1 QVEGLQGKGLI
12 WRKVAFHFPPLFV
25 RSVLGSG
32 AWRFQRDL
40 GGMKSPILG
49 PGFGI
54 GQETDCTGVC
64 RPLERVRTRVLGS
77 TPAAKSLIWRKVAF
91 HFPPLFVRS
100 VLGSGAWRFQRDLG
114 GMKSPILGPGFG
126 IGQET

>member
-1 QVEGLQGKGLI
+1 FVYCDSVAICHPGFSTRQVEGLQDKGLI
-12 WRKVAFHFPPLFV
+12 RRKAAFHFPLFV

-49 PGFGI
+49 PGFGN

-64 RPLERVRTRVLGS
+64 RPLHRVRTRVLGS
-77 TPAAKSLIWRKVAF
+77 TPADRSQEDSTWKTG
-91 HFPPLFVRS
+91 VRW
-100 VLGSGAWRFQRDLG
+100 A
-114 GMKSPILGPGFG
+114 SP
-126 IGQET
+126 

>member
-1 QVEGLQGKGLI
+1 VYIYIFCDSVAICHPGFSTRQVEGLQGKCLI
-12 WRKVAFHFPPLFV
+12 WRKVAFHLPPLFV

-77 TPAAKSLIWRKVAF
+77 TPAD
-91 HFPPLFVRS
+91 RS
-100 VLGSGAWRFQRDLG
+100 QQGSTPADRSQV
-114 GMKSPILGPGFG
+114 GFA
-126 IGQET
+126 

>member
-1 QVEGLQGKGLI
+1 MEESG
-12 WRKVAFHFPPLFV
+12 FFSTFPPLFV
-25 RSVLGSG
+25 RSVVLGSG

-64 RPLERVRTRVLGS
+64 RPFRESPGPGFWAPPRQIGVRWASPRRERVRTRVLGS
-77 TPAAKSLIWRKVAF
+77 TPAD
-91 HFPPLFVRS
+91 RS
-100 VLGSGAWRFQRDLG
+100 QV
-114 GMKSPILGPGFG
+114 GFA
-126 IGQET
+126 

>member
-1 QVEGLQGKGLI
+1 ICHPGFSTRQVEGLQGKCLI

-40 GGMKSPILG
+40 GGMKSPILA
-49 PGFGI
+49 PGFGN

-64 RPLERVRTRVLGS
+64 RPFQRVKIRVLGS
-77 TPAAKSLIWRKVAF
+77 TLADRESGGLHQGEVEAKSGKEL
-91 HFPPLFVRS
+91 
-100 VLGSGAWRFQRDLG
+100 LGSSYVLVASCVVCRSQ
-114 GMKSPILGPGFG
+114 
-126 IGQET
+126 T

>member
-1 QVEGLQGKGLI
+1 IYNIYIYCDSVAICHPGFSTRQVEGLHGKCLI

-49 PGFGI
+49 PGFGN

-64 RPLERVRTRVLGS
+64 RPFQRVRTRVLGS
-77 TPAAKSLIWRKVAF
+77 TPADRSQEGSTLKTGVRRA
-91 HFPPLFVRS
+91 PP
-100 VLGSGAWRFQRDLG
+100 
-114 GMKSPILGPGFG
+114 
-126 IGQET
+126 